1 MSLRLAII
9 RSLDVQPSEST
20 ESANNAAT
28 DDNDGVKKEGSN
40 LPIKKRKKLSP
51 AAPPPVVDLP
61 KIDKC
66 IRNKDPVKID
76 NYGFV
81 EIKNVLPKSLID
93 EIRKEATENK
103 DVWQQEQEGKLSF
116 IYQYTLQTPY
126 MIILWLIIAA
136 VTNIIY
142 ICNLSIL

>member
-9 RSLDVQPSEST
+9 RSLDIQPSEST
-20 ESANNAAT
+20 EPES
-28 DDNDGVKKEGSN
+28 VKKEGSN
-40 LPIKKRKKLSP
+40 LPIKKRKKISP

-103 DVWQQEQEGKLSF
+103 DVWQQEQEGKFHLA
-116 IYQYTLQTPY
+116 IYASNT
-126 MIILWLIIAA
+126 IHD
-136 VTNIIY
+136 N
-142 ICNLSIL
+142 CSSN

>member
-9 RSLDVQPSEST
+9 RSLDIQPSEST
-20 ESANNAAT
+20 EPES
-28 DDNDGVKKEGSN
+28 VKKEGSN
-40 LPIKKRKKLSP
+40 LPIKKRKKISP

-66 IRNKDPVKID
+66 IRNKSPVKID

-93 EIRKEATENK
+93 EIRKEAKENK
-103 DVWQQEQEGKLSF
+103 DVWQQEQEGKF
-116 IYQYTLQTPY
+116 H
-126 MIILWLIIAA
+126 
-136 VTNIIY
+136 
-142 ICNLSIL
+142 LSIYASNTIHDNCSSN

>member
-28 DDNDGVKKEGSN
+28 DNDGVKKDN
-40 LPIKKRKKLSP
+40 LPIKKRKKASP

-103 DVWQQEQEGKLSF
+103 DVWQQEQEGKF
-116 IYQYTLQTPY
+116 H
-126 MIILWLIIAA
+126 
-136 VTNIIY
+136 
-142 ICNLSIL
+142 LSIYASNTIHDNCSSN

>member
-20 ESANNAAT
+20 ESVNNATT
-28 DDNDGVKKEGSN
+28 DDNDGVKKD
-40 LPIKKRKKLSP
+40 LPIKKRKKISP

-116 IYQYTLQTPY
+116 IYQYTLQTSY
-126 MIILWLIIAA
+126 MIIVWLIIAA